1 MKLFQKIKTAIQQIP
16 KPVKIFLWRALA
28 VFIVWEL
35 IYSIFLLPDRIIDS
49 PLSMFV
55 GNSTASFI
63 GWIKQT
69 NLAYCKELSN
79 VQFFEGASEV
89 TEKATIF
96 IGPKRL
102 IGIADGCNGLSLFVL
117 FIGFMIAY
125 PGKIYLKII
134 YAIIGIIFI
143 TFLNICRCTGLA
155 LLNNSYPN
163 LTDFAHHYVFKIITY
178 LAIFYMWYGFVKIN
192 QKLNGE
198 YA

>member
-1 MKLFQKIKTAIQQIP
+1 MPLFQIIKTAIQQIP

-28 VFIVWEL
+28 VFILWKL
-35 IYSIFLLPDRIIDS
+35 IYFIFLLPNRIIDR

-79 VQFFEGASEV
+79 VQFFEGTKQI

-96 IGPKRL
+96 LGPKRL

-125 PGKIYLKII
+125 PGKIYLKTS
-134 YAIIGIIFI
+134 YAIMGIIFI
-143 TFLNICRCTGLA
+143 TFLNICRCTGLG
-155 LLNNSYPN
+155 LIHNSNPN

-178 LAIFYMWYGFVKIN
+178 LAIFYMWYGFVRMNNKQIREN
-192 QKLNGE
+192 
-198 YA
+198 A